1 MIQSKKQKPQSDE
14 EVVKK
19 LCMVNGVSYEKIAHE
34 GINISS
40 LEIFFSGFPRMVG
53 LSFFPRL
60 CHLTIVGQNIKQI
73 EGLEC
78 CPLLCELWV
87 VECHLTKISGL
98 ENCLQLEK
106 LYLYDNKI
114 TEINNLEMQINLQ
127 VLWLNNNCIT
137 EIQGLT
143 SLQNLEELNLSENE
157 IEKIGQSLDL
167 NVSLQNINLSGN
179 KIRSFKELTM
189 LAHLPNLRELALQD
203 HTSTPN
209 PVCLLCNYATHVLY
223 HMPGLQYLDTYEVSG
238 TKVKEVAEATVMK
251 KMMYYNMRVR
261 TAHRDLAEIKLSLT
275 EKKKILLQIP
285 EESIR
290 TINYT
295 LKNLERDLS
304 NVQVGRKKSTCTKDD
319 GPPHR
324 VEGLTD
330 RDDQTTDL
338 NLDPNMEQKILNK
351 MDALRERLAVW
362 TKRTDEIEALHEKEV
377 AQVENS
383 MDYTVQFLL
392 MGLESVGNIRLE
404 EGCSTDSWFTLCCDL
419 LLSRF
424 SHSDYKAHGITGIKT
439 NRVIRIQNSALRL
452 RFEEKL
458 HALIM
463 GDESGI
469 VAQRRL
475 EYLFYV
481 PDPEKN
487 SEKEEILDV
496 LEGGF
501 KTAKQYEAL
510 GREGAIP
517 LSNSLSVID
526 QPRVEY
532 SLLKAGKGGH
542 RQSIDRSPFRQ
553 GQVII
558 SKVYVG
564 NSMPI
569 QEGEPVDRN
578 RYPTVF
584 SVYRNIGAKHRNPVN
599 DERPHSAKAH
609 SGLEC
614 SLRQRQWFMF
624 DNELVL
630 PEYVVFFE
638 YIAEDQGKTTQS
650 VCSTERDDT
659 SSNDIILDKDVLNM
673 EPVSKPQP
681 RLLNLSD
688 KILLQVAQANV
699 LSQIT
704 ILNLHGNRLNKLK
717 DISRLMALRHLT
729 ISFNDFTRLDDI
741 GHMLNLEFLDASY
754 NRLET
759 LEGLRG
765 LGKLKQLDVR
775 WNMLTKAREDS
786 AVLREHTPVLLKLDS
801 RHNPWKRPDSVRMT
815 ILGRLPTLTH
825 LDDVLVTDEETVEA
839 DQLAAESQIN
849 QACVLAHSRT
859 NSERPRSLSL
869 LSTAQLLCLLTQETW
884 SLSQELESDWAAKV
898 TVLNLDSQRIS
909 KVTNLNNLVN
919 LRWASF
925 NDNDIS
931 EVEGLDSCQKL
942 EELSFNNN
950 SISTLSGLSKLHC
963 LNKLSL
969 DGNQLS
975 SLDASV
981 LEQLPN
987 LSFLS
992 VENNYISSLHG
1003 IQRVRSLLE
1012 LYIGNNQIST
1022 SRDIYYLKGLSNLII
1037 LDLYGNPLVERL
1049 ENYRIYVVFH
1059 LSSLKALD
1067 GVAVEGNECK
1077 DAKDMFEGR
1086 LTVDMVAEKLGLSN
1100 PTDLPYL
1107 NLQSCSIRRV
1117 DLTPAELFCNLRSV
1131 NLNHN
1136 NLTSFSGLIYLP
1148 NVKHLCLNYNQIESI
1163 LPKRKTRAHL
1173 TNRQILHNKVRSSG
1187 YGQQGQS
1194 KGNRDP
1200 GPIGSLEPLM
1210 GSLEV
1215 LHLSHNGISN
1225 MANLQLSRLTNLK
1238 ALFLQGNEITQ
1249 VEGLEGLHQ
1258 LRELVLDKNRIKT
1271 FAENSFIAQTVLLE
1285 LHLTE
1290 NRIRELNHLDPL
1302 IELRKLFLGTNK
1314 LQDIK
1319 ELDKLKGLPSL
1330 TELSIVG
1337 NAVACN
1343 PLHRPAVVL
1352 HLSQLQVL
1360 DGVTITLEE
1369 RTRAELRGADAPP
1382 CLQYHGAPLSTT
1394 EINLP
1399 GLLPLMP
1406 RNAPLRGLNVSGGLQ
1421 HIMHGHD
1428 ILQSNVDEAQPHYT
1442 YKHKKHKQSNATRS
1456 GQTEITLRQSRRT
1469 GNTLPTTGLLPE
1481 GNRVGM
1487 MYSNQEPDSRF
1498 PNGGKPPP

>member
-137 EIQGLT
+137 EIQ
-143 SLQNLEELNLSENE
+143 
-157 IEKIGQSLDL
+157 
-167 NVSLQNINLSGN
+167 
-179 KIRSFKELTM
+179 ELTM

-469 VAQRRL
+469 VAQNYRRRL

-542 RQSIDRSPFRQ
+542 RQI
-553 GQVII
+553 II

-584 SVYRNIGAKHRNPVN
+584 SVYP
-599 DERPHSAKAH
+599 H

-638 YIAEDQGKTTQS
+638 YIFYKCNTLQILGLKK
-650 VCSTERDDT
+650 VYDT

-884 SLSQELESDWAAKV
+884 SLI
-898 TVLNLDSQRIS
+898 LNLDSQRIS

-1148 NVKHLCLNYNQIESI
+1148 NVKSS
-1163 LPKRKTRAHL
+1163 RR
-1173 TNRQILHNKVRSSG
+1173 VR
-1187 YGQQGQS
+1187 
-1194 KGNRDP
+1194 
-1200 GPIGSLEPLM
+1200 
-1210 GSLEV
+1210 EV
-1215 LHLSHNGISN
+1215 E
-1225 MANLQLSRLTNLK
+1225 SRLNL
-1238 ALFLQGNEITQ
+1238 NI
-1249 VEGLEGLHQ
+1249 
-1258 LRELVLDKNRIKT
+1258 
-1271 FAENSFIAQTVLLE
+1271 SW
-1285 LHLTE
+1285 
-1290 NRIRELNHLDPL
+1290 
-1302 IELRKLFLGTNK
+1302 
-1314 LQDIK
+1314 
-1319 ELDKLKGLPSL
+1319 
-1330 TELSIVG
+1330 
-1337 NAVACN
+1337 
-1343 PLHRPAVVL
+1343 
-1352 HLSQLQVL
+1352 
-1360 DGVTITLEE
+1360 
-1369 RTRAELRGADAPP
+1369 
-1382 CLQYHGAPLSTT
+1382 
-1394 EINLP
+1394 
-1399 GLLPLMP
+1399 
-1406 RNAPLRGLNVSGGLQ
+1406 
-1421 HIMHGHD
+1421 
-1428 ILQSNVDEAQPHYT
+1428 
-1442 YKHKKHKQSNATRS
+1442 
-1456 GQTEITLRQSRRT
+1456 
-1469 GNTLPTTGLLPE
+1469 
-1481 GNRVGM
+1481 
-1487 MYSNQEPDSRF
+1487 
-1498 PNGGKPPP
+1498 

>member
-1 MIQSKKQKPQSDE
+1 MIQSKKKKPQSDE

-137 EIQGLT
+137 EIQV
-143 SLQNLEELNLSENE
+143 
-157 IEKIGQSLDL
+157 LDL
-167 NVSLQNINLSGN
+167 PKS
-179 KIRSFKELTM
+179 
-189 LAHLPNLRELALQD
+189 ALQD

-209 PVCLLCNYATHVLY
+209 PVCLLCNYATHILY

-238 TKVKEVAEATVMK
+238 TKVKEVAEVLKMK
-251 KMMYYNMRVR
+251 KIYYNMRVR
-261 TAHRDLAEIKLSLT
+261 TAQRDLAEIKLSLT
-275 EKKKILLQIP
+275 EKKKILLP

-304 NVQVGRKKSTCTKDD
+304 NVQVGRKKSACTKDD
-319 GPPHR
+319 GPPHL

-330 RDDQTTDL
+330 RDDQTTGL

-362 TKRTDEIEALHEKEV
+362 TKRTDESPCIKRKYL
-377 AQVENS
+377 
-383 MDYTVQFLL
+383 
-392 MGLESVGNIRLE
+392 GNIRLE

-469 VAQRRL
+469 VAQNYRRRL
-475 EYLFYV
+475 EYLFFV

-487 SEKEEILDV
+487 SEKEEILDIA
-496 LEGGF
+496 L
-501 KTAKQYEAL
+501 KQL
-510 GREGAIP
+510 LISSIEGAIP

-542 RQSIDRSPFRQ
+542 RQI
-553 GQVII
+553 II

-584 SVYRNIGAKHRNPVN
+584 SVYQ
-599 DERPHSAKAH
+599 RPHSAKAH
-609 SGLEC
+609 SGPEC

-630 PEYVVFFE
+630 PEYV
-638 YIAEDQGKTTQS
+638 S
-650 VCSTERDDT
+650 VCSAGRDDT

-673 EPVSKPQP
+673 EPVLKPQP
-681 RLLNLSD
+681 QLLNLND

-729 ISFNDFTRLDDI
+729 ISFNDVTPLDDI
-741 GHMLNLEFLDASY
+741 GHMFY
-754 NRLET
+754 VET
-759 LEGLRG
+759 EGS
-765 LGKLKQLDVR
+765 
-775 WNMLTKAREDS
+775 N
-786 AVLREHTPVLLKLDS
+786 
-801 RHNPWKRPDSVRMT
+801 
-815 ILGRLPTLTH
+815 
-825 LDDVLVTDEETVEA
+825 
-839 DQLAAESQIN
+839 
-849 QACVLAHSRT
+849 
-859 NSERPRSLSL
+859 
-869 LSTAQLLCLLTQETW
+869 
-884 SLSQELESDWAAKV
+884 
-898 TVLNLDSQRIS
+898 
-909 KVTNLNNLVN
+909 
-919 LRWASF
+919 F
-925 NDNDIS
+925 
-931 EVEGLDSCQKL
+931 
-942 EELSFNNN
+942 
-950 SISTLSGLSKLHC
+950 
-963 LNKLSL
+963 
-969 DGNQLS
+969 
-975 SLDASV
+975 
-981 LEQLPN
+981 
-987 LSFLS
+987 
-992 VENNYISSLHG
+992 SLH
-1003 IQRVRSLLE
+1003 V
-1012 LYIGNNQIST
+1012 YDTVT
-1022 SRDIYYLKGLSNLII
+1022 SFQGLSNLII

-1086 LTVDMVAEKLGLSN
+1086 LTVDMVAEKLGHSN
-1100 PTDLPYL
+1100 PTDLSYL

-1131 NLNHN
+1131 NLDHN

-1148 NVKHLCLNYNQIESI
+1148 NVKVQRTLNMKFHPAETENSSSSD
-1163 LPKRKTRAHL
+1163 
-1173 TNRQILHNKVRSSG
+1173 RQILHNKVRSSG

-1194 KGNRDP
+1194 KGNRDA

-1258 LRELVLDKNRIKT
+1258 LRELVLDKNWIKT

-1285 LHLTE
+1285 LRLTE
-1290 NRIRELNHLDPL
+1290 NRIRELNHLDPP

-1314 LQDIK
+1314 GSVIYLFPPLLHTTVYHLTFISIRLYEK
-1319 ELDKLKGLPSL
+1319 SVPSDL
-1330 TELSIVG
+1330 FV
-1337 NAVACN
+1337 NC
-1343 PLHRPAVVL
+1343 
-1352 HLSQLQVL
+1352 
-1360 DGVTITLEE
+1360 
-1369 RTRAELRGADAPP
+1369 
-1382 CLQYHGAPLSTT
+1382 
-1394 EINLP
+1394 
-1399 GLLPLMP
+1399 
-1406 RNAPLRGLNVSGGLQ
+1406 
-1421 HIMHGHD
+1421 
-1428 ILQSNVDEAQPHYT
+1428 
-1442 YKHKKHKQSNATRS
+1442 
-1456 GQTEITLRQSRRT
+1456 
-1469 GNTLPTTGLLPE
+1469 
-1481 GNRVGM
+1481 
-1487 MYSNQEPDSRF
+1487 
-1498 PNGGKPPP
+1498 